1 MTGARIVAILI
12 AITIATVANISCG
25 SKPVS
30 LEVSRC
36 FPVCRRKRTPYP
48 NVSAWSAAS
57 LFRTRPWRTRG
68 VEEAKG
74 SLRSTQNSTCTPAA
88 SKMRTSLNSC
98 PVSLASHALSFV
110 TTTPT
115 FPARQS
121 AIRRLRARRSSV
133 ARSHPRELGAPVGAV
148 RACERE
154 KAKIQNRVK

>member
-74 SLRSTQNSTCTPAA
+74 SLRVIDA
-88 SKMRTSLNSC
+88 KLDM
-98 PVSLASHALSFV
+98 HAGCLEDAQE
-110 TTTPT
+110 P
-115 FPARQS
+115 
-121 AIRRLRARRSSV
+121 
-133 ARSHPRELGAPVGAV
+133 E
-148 RACERE
+148 
-154 KAKIQNRVK
+154 